1 MREAEA
7 WVSDRGG
14 EGKVEAAR
22 RGAAAVRE
30 ADFSERAKSRRVGK
44 AEEEGL
50 GRSGRAGPG
59 SLFLF

>member
-1 MREAEA
+1 
-7 WVSDRGG
+7 
-14 EGKVEAAR
+14 VEAAR

-59 SLFLF
+59 RALSFSSRVYSSLLL